1 MKGNYINE
9 FITKRSCTISSPG
22 VPALNRRSQHNSEWN
37 KMSGIKR
44 TCFMMIFMSKL
55 VWNYFNSCE
64 CEVLGYIQCDHIKMK
79 NIWNILF
86 RFHYTQYFDLI
97 QRKLNCDLKC
107 CNSSHSLSAFNYSQ
121 WKWFISFAIVSFHC
135 VQRKCHTIIN
145 HIWNVRNVNNRLE
158 KAST

>member
-1 MKGNYINE
+1 MKRNYINE
-9 FITKRSCTISSPG
+9 FITKISCTISSPG
-22 VPALNRRSQHNSEWN
+22 VPALNRHSQHNSGRSE
-37 KMSGIKR
+37 MSGIKR

-86 RFHYTQYFDLI
+86 NFHYTQYFDSI
-97 QRKLNCDLKC
+97 QRKLNCNLKC
-107 CNSSHSLSAFNYSQ
+107 CNSSSSHSLSAFNYSQ

-135 VQRKCHTIIN
+135 VACRENVTQQLI
-145 HIWNVRNVNNRLE
+145 IWNVRNV
-158 KAST
+158 